1 VAKTLD
7 MTQGRPA
14 PLIIKFAIP
23 LIIANVFQQVYNL
36 VDSIIVGRWVGAN
49 AFSAVGA
56 TSALT
61 SMFTA
66 MCWGATVGFGVIVSQ
81 YYGAKD
87 DKNISAAIVN
97 GFYVCFIVAVFMT
110 IIALVFTRPLLRLL
124 NTPEILMQDA
134 VTYMHVILAGLIA
147 VTVYHAGFSA
157 LQALGDS
164 KTSLFFM
171 IIANV
176 LNVGLDLLFVIPFG
190 MGVFGAALATILSQ
204 LIAAVFCIAYA
215 FKTMPYFKKALH
227 YLKPNKHLIKQVFI
241 IGIPSGCQY
250 SLIFLSGSVLQRVI
264 NGFGESI
271 IGAFTATSRIEML
284 VEQPFYSLGSA
295 IVTYTGQNIGAGRLD
310 RVRQGMRSA
319 VWMSAFYSVFLL
331 AVFWITGNAVMS
343 VFVKDHDIVSFATR
357 GIRITSIL
365 FMAMGMRIILRNL
378 LNGTGDSLY
387 SLVNGIVE
395 IGGKVGLALILT
407 SIPPIGVWG
416 IWVTTGLTW
425 LIACL
430 FALWRYKSGIWTR
443 KTLIQINGDQE
454 KNLPKRI
461 LGYPVPACPAADKQ
475 MHNSTL

>member
-1 VAKTLD
+1 MAKTLD

-23 LIIANVFQQVYNL
+23 LIIAGVFQQAYNL
-36 VDSIIVGRWVGAN
+36 VDSIIVGQWVGAN

-56 TSALT
+56 TGTLT
-61 SMFTA
+61 NMFAA
-66 MCWGATVGFGVIVSQ
+66 MCWGSTIGFGVVVSQ
-81 YYGAKD
+81 YVGAKD
-87 DKNISAAIVN
+87 EKNIAAAIAN

-110 IIALVFTRPLLRLL
+110 IVALIFTRPLLRLL

-134 VTYMHVILAGLIA
+134 VTYMYVILAGLVA
-147 VTVYHAGFSA
+147 VTAYHAGFSA

-164 KTSLFFM
+164 KTPVFFM
-171 IIANV
+171 IVANV

-190 MGVFGAALATILSQ
+190 MGVFGAALATVLSQ
-204 LIAAVFCIAYA
+204 LIASVFCIAYA
-215 FKTMPYFKKALH
+215 FKTMPYFKKALYH
-227 YLKPNKHLIKQVFI
+227 LKPNNRLIKQVFI

-250 SLIFLSGSVLQRVI
+250 SLIFLSGSVLQRVV

-319 VWMSAFYSVFLL
+319 VWMAVLYSAFLL
-331 AVFWITGNAVMS
+331 VIFRLASNNIMS
-343 VFVKDHDIVSFATR
+343 IFVKDSNIVSFAAR
-357 GIRITSIL
+357 GIQITSLL
-365 FMAMGMRIILRNL
+365 FMAMGMRVILRNM

-387 SLVNGIVE
+387 SLINGIVE

-407 SIPPIGVWG
+407 SIPIVGVWG

-425 LIACL
+425 LVACL
-430 FALWRYKSGIWTR
+430 FALWRYRSGVWTT
-443 KTLIQINGDQE
+443 KTLIQINGNQVE
-454 KNLPKRI
+454 NSQKVMLQ
-461 LGYPVPACPAADKQ
+461 YPVPAGSVTDK
-475 MHNSTL
+475 